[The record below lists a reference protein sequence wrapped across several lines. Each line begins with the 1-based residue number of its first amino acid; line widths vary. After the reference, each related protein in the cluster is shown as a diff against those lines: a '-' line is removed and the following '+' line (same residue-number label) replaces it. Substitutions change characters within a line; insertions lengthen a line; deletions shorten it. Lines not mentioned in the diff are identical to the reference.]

1 MGGAALTPRTW
12 TGEPEPRGPT
22 LEHATGPCRAP
33 APGRRVAHQGAA
45 RDRGPAPDPARLR
58 RRSRSVWPGR
68 KRTADEKMSDSRAN
82 LFHGKRVTAE
92 RRTSIDDW
100 RGSRAPAWNVPPPM
114 ERRESVTTRSHRVRI
129 ASSSLS
135 QSSSRSVPARI
146 LFASARNRF
155 DLALSALIRPIR
167 PSFELSRSFAL
178 SALIRPIRPSF
189 ELSAPHSSYPGHSQ
203 GNPHFRSSKADRGGI
218 HGPPIPSP
226 RSICPT

>member
-22 LEHATGPCRAP
+22 LEHATGPRRAP

-58 RRSRSVWPGR
+58 RRSRSVWPGQ
-68 KRTADEKMSDSRAN
+68 KRTAVEEMSDSRAN

-129 ASSSLS
+129 ASSSLA

-155 DLALSALIRPIR
+155 DLDLSALSALSALIRPH
-167 PSFELSRSFAL
+167 A
-178 SALIRPIRPSF
+178 
-189 ELSAPHSSYPGHSQ
+189 SYPGHSQ
-203 GNPHFRSSKADRGGI
+203 GNPHFDRAKPIGAAFMVRRFPPPDRFVPRETKRSMVA
-218 HGPPIPSP
+218 IPQSGL
-226 RSICPT
+226 R

>member
-1 MGGAALTPRTW
+1 M
-12 TGEPEPRGPT
+12 
-22 LEHATGPCRAP
+22 
-33 APGRRVAHQGAA
+33 AHQGAA

-68 KRTADEKMSDSRAN
+68 KRTAVEKMSDSRAN

-100 RGSRAPAWNVPPPM
+100 RGSRASAWSVPPPM

-129 ASSSLS
+129 ASSSLA

-155 DLALSALIRPIR
+155 DLDLSALIRPIR
-167 PSFELSRSFAL
+167 L
-178 SALIRPIRPSF
+178 SALIRPIR
-189 ELSAPHSSYPGHSQ
+189 PHSSYPGHSQ
-203 GNPHFRSSKADRGGI
+203 GNPHFDRAKPIGAAFMVRRFPPPDRFVPRETKRSMVA
-218 HGPPIPSP
+218 IPQSGL
-226 RSICPT
+226 R